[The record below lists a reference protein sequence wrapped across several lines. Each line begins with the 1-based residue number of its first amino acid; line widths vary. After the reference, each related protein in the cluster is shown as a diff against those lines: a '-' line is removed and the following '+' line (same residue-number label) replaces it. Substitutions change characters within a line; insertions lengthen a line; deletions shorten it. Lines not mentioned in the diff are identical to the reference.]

1 MSEASEDKLMVPIY
15 AMEAC
20 RAKAMLLYMDLD
32 GDLNLTNREFRC
44 ALNEMI
50 EALNLPTIKPIPN
63 LKELPFWIEA
73 LRALEIIH
81 AARFN

>member
-1 MSEASEDKLMVPIY
+1 MSEEKLMIPQY

-20 RAKAMLLYMDLD
+20 RAKAMLLYIYLD

-50 EALNLPTIKPIPN
+50 EASGLPAIKPIPN

-73 LRALEIIH
+73 LRALEMIH
-81 AARFN
+81 AARFY